1 MTGMRP
7 SIRKNI
13 FWRIARIA
21 CVLLLTVALLA
32 PIPLAQAA
40 ASAVSFAWST
50 ISLTPLQQDDS
61 QGQAGQKPSRNY
73 ASRVKLLVGNIHQ
86 LTFDEAIV
94 AVTVLEPSVAAAE
107 IKTERTL
114 FIKGLNAGETILII
128 SGKNKRITYVIQV
141 VRPPRVS
148 RSNVNEA
155 LRDESAESFSGFYGL
170 HFSPGTDSAPSLL
183 RHSFEFNQKL
193 PGSRTLRAS
202 GELSNFLGRG
212 ERGLAQPLG
221 RGFGVNRLRLG
232 LDSPGSRF
240 DVLDSEL
247 EISRLSFNNYTMR
260 GLHLVLKS
268 DLRLKGIEIFA
279 GRARPLGSFF
289 NDGEGLLAGALAPV
303 AQGPSWRIR
312 AGAFFVSPQRQSD
325 GRESGIIWHTDARYA
340 PNENTVA
347 EAEVAHAN
355 GNLSWRT
362 RLDLRRGPFDFHGE
376 LLRLDPHSP
385 LVGIGAQTAGRK
397 LNSFSLQW
405 RPLPRFG
412 ASLSY
417 NSTTN
422 SPLSTLRRIELN
434 TKTLLAAASYTP
446 ARGTRL
452 SFSFNQQELEQPA
465 TLSLPFLLNL
475 RTRTATF
482 RYGQRIGHGW
492 TNEFEARLIESR
504 EGQTAEQVTSGLSL
518 REQLRY
524 SWRRGSV
531 AGFINYR
538 SNTPSLT
545 GLILRNPLLLPAEL
559 RPAFT
564 ADPARFLLTN
574 RDALPELLSGVELP
588 ATRSTEAGLRLQA
601 AFSRLNLAGEVRYST
616 GEILARNERN
626 ILATFSAD
634 LKLDAANSI
643 QVSGA
648 RAFSFSGTE
657 SRTAL
662 TVSYVHRFG
671 SASGG
676 GFQFSKLLG
685 LSHGRVQGRVF
696 FDLNGNGQDDPGE
709 PGTAGMKVQ
718 IDGNHTRTTDE
729 RGNFNF
735 TALEPGA
742 HAVALASEDLGVKL
756 RASNSTSRQLFL
768 SQRETINISFGL
780 TNSGSAQGR
789 VFNDLFL
796 AGEMSAGDAPGVK
809 GVRIILRPASAGSA
823 NAAWPLSEVVNAS
836 GTYEFLN
843 LPPGGYLLE
852 IDPASIPANFRLPGQ
867 ISWPINITPLQGSYI
882 DLPLIAQRAVS
893 GIVFIDRDGNGQFDS
908 KTDEVVSGVRV
919 VAGLAESWTDNQGA
933 YILRNLPAGKFEVCA
948 YLPKGR
954 KSKIISIELGP
965 DPTFRKNVNL
975 ASGDLAGSL

>member
-1 MTGMRP
+1 MTGRRP
-7 SIRKNI
+7 SDRRNI
-13 FWRIARIA
+13 TWRCARIA
-21 CVLLLTVALLA
+21 CVLVLNVALLT
-32 PIPLAQAA
+32 PIPLARAA
-40 ASAVSFAWST
+40 FAVSFLWSS
-50 ISLTPLQQDDS
+50 ISLTPLQRDDS
-61 QGQAGQKPSRNY
+61 QEQGAQKPSRDY

-86 LTFDEAIV
+86 LTYDEAIV

-128 SGKNKRITYVIQV
+128 SGKNKRSTYVIQV
-141 VRPPRVS
+141 VRPPRAS

-155 LRDESAESFSGFYGL
+155 LRNESAVSFSGFYGIY
-170 HFSPGTDSAPSLL
+170 FSPGTDSAPSLL
-183 RHSFEFNQKL
+183 RHTFEFNQKL
-193 PGSRTLRAS
+193 SGSRTLRAS
-202 GELSNFLGRG
+202 GELFDFMGRG

-221 RGFGVNRLRLG
+221 GNFGVNRLRLG
-232 LDSPGSRF
+232 LDSPGGSL
-240 DVLDSEL
+240 DLLDSEL
-247 EISRLSFNNYTMR
+247 GISRLSFNNYTMR
-260 GLHLVLKS
+260 GLHLVSKS
-268 DLRLKGIEIFA
+268 DSRLKGLEIFA
-279 GRARPLGSFF
+279 GRARPQASFF

-347 EAEVAHAN
+347 EAEVAYAN

-362 RLDLRRGPFDFHGE
+362 RLDLRRGPFNFHAE
-376 LLRLDPHSP
+376 LFRLDPHSP
-385 LVGIGAQTAGRK
+385 LVRLGAHTAGRK

-434 TKTLLAAASYTP
+434 TRTLIATASYTP

-504 EGQTAEQVTSGLSL
+504 DGQTSEQMTSGLSL
-518 REQLRY
+518 REQLRF

-531 AGFINYR
+531 AGFVNYK

-564 ADPARFLLTN
+564 ADPARFILTN

-696 FDLNGNGQDDPGE
+696 FDLNGNGQDDTNE
-709 PGTAGMKVQ
+709 PGVAGMKVQ

-735 TALEPGA
+735 SALEPGE
-742 HAVALASEDLGVKL
+742 HTVALASEDLGVKM
-756 RASNSTSRQLFL
+756 RASNATLRQMILPA
-768 SQRETINISFGL
+768 RETIHVSFGL
-780 TNSGSAQGR
+780 TNVGFAQGR
-789 VFNDLFL
+789 IFNDLLL
-796 AGEMSAGDAPGVK
+796 AGEMSAADAPGVE
-809 GVRIILRPASAGSA
+809 GVRIILRPPLTGSA
-823 NAAWPLSEVVNAS
+823 NALQPLSEIVNGS
-836 GTYEFLN
+836 GMYEFRN
-843 LPPGGYLLE
+843 LPPGSYILE
-852 IDPASIPANFRLPGQ
+852 IDPTSLPADFRLHGQ
-867 ISWPINITPLQGSYI
+867 MAWPVTINPLQGSFL
-882 DLPLIAQRAVS
+882 DVPLIAQRAVS
-893 GIVFIDRDGNGQFDS
+893 GIVFIDNDDNGQFDS
-908 KTDEVVSGVRV
+908 QTDETVKRAKV
-919 VAGLAESWTDNQGA
+919 VAGNTEALTDNQGS
-933 YILRNLPAGKFEVCA
+933 YILRNLPAGKLEVRI
-948 YLPKGR
+948 YLPNGR
-954 KSKIISIELGP
+954 KSKITSIELGANP
-965 DPTFRKNVNL
+965 VYRKNLNL
-975 ASGDLAGSL
+975 PVHE

>member
-7 SIRKNI
+7 SDRRNI
-13 FWRIARIA
+13 TWRCARIVCA
-21 CVLLLTVALLA
+21 LVLTAALLA

-40 ASAVSFAWST
+40 FAVSFLWST
-50 ISLTPLQQDDS
+50 ISLTPLQRDDS
-61 QGQAGQKPSRNY
+61 QEQAAQKPSRDY
-73 ASRVKLLVGNIHQ
+73 ATRIKLPVRNTHE

-94 AVTVLEPSVAAAE
+94 AVIVLEPNVATAE
-107 IKTERTL
+107 TMTERTL
-114 FIKGLNAGETILII
+114 RITGLNAGETILII
-128 SGKNKRITYVIQV
+128 SGKNRRSTYVIQV
-141 VRPPRVS
+141 VRPPRTA
-148 RSNVNEA
+148 RSNGNDASRNET
-155 LRDESAESFSGFYGL
+155 AESFSGFYAL

-183 RHSFEFNQKL
+183 HHDFEFNQKL
-193 PGSRTLRAS
+193 PDSRTLRVS
-202 GELSNFLGRG
+202 GAMFNFMGRG

-260 GLHLVLKS
+260 GLHLVSKPDS
-268 DLRLKGIEIFA
+268 RLKGLEIFA
-279 GRARPLGSFF
+279 GRARPLAPSFKE
-289 NDGEGLLAGALAPV
+289 GEGLLAGALAPV

-312 AGAFFVSPQRQSD
+312 AGAFFVAPQRQP
-325 GRESGIIWHTDARYA
+325 GERVSGIIWHADARYA

-347 EAEVAHAN
+347 EAEMAYAN

-422 SPLSTLRRIELN
+422 SPLSALRRIELN

-492 TNEFEARLIESR
+492 TNEFEARLIQSR
-504 EGQTAEQVTSGLSL
+504 EDQTAEQVTSGLSL
-518 REQLRY
+518 REQLRF

-545 GLILRNPLLLPAEL
+545 GLILRNPLLLPADL

-564 ADPARFLLTN
+564 TDPARFLLTN
-574 RDALPELLSGVELP
+574 RDALPELLSRVELP
-588 ATRSTEAGLRLQA
+588 TTRSTEAGLRLQA
-601 AFSRLNLAGEVRYST
+601 AFSRLNLASEVRYST

-626 ILATFSAD
+626 ILAMFSAD

-648 RAFSFSGTE
+648 RAFSFSDTE
-657 SRTAL
+657 NRTAL

-685 LSHGRVQGRVF
+685 LSRGRVQGRVF
-696 FDLNGNGQDDPGE
+696 FDLNGNGQDDTNE
-709 PGTAGMKVQ
+709 PGVAGMKVQ
-718 IDGNHTRTTDE
+718 LDGNHTRTTDE

-735 TALEPGA
+735 SALEPGE
-742 HAVALASEDLGVKL
+742 HTVALASEDLGVKM
-756 RASNSTSRQLFL
+756 RASNATLRQMILPA
-768 SQRETINISFGL
+768 RETIHVSFGL
-780 TNSGSAQGR
+780 TNVGFAQGR
-789 VFNDLFL
+789 VFNDLLL
-796 AGEMSAGDAPGVK
+796 AGEMSAADAPGVE
-809 GVRIILRPASAGSA
+809 GVRIILRPPLTGSA
-823 NAAWPLSEVVNAS
+823 NALQPLSEIVNGS
-836 GTYEFLN
+836 GMYEFRN
-843 LPPGGYLLE
+843 LPPGSYILE
-852 IDPASIPANFRLPGQ
+852 IDPTSLPADFRLHGQ
-867 ISWPINITPLQGSYI
+867 MAWPVNINPLQGSFL
-882 DLPLIAQRAVS
+882 DVPLVAQRAVS
-893 GIVFIDRDGNGQFDS
+893 GVVFIDNDDNGQFDS
-908 KTDEVVSGVRV
+908 QTDETVKSAKV
-919 VAGLAESWTDNQGA
+919 VAGNTEALTDNQGS
-933 YILRNLPAGKFEVCA
+933 YILRNLPAGKLEVRV
-948 YLPKGR
+948 YLPNGR
-954 KSKIISIELGP
+954 MSKITSIELGANP
-965 DPTFRKNVNL
+965 VYRKNLNL
-975 ASGDLAGSL
+975 PMHE

>member
-1 MTGMRP
+1 M
-7 SIRKNI
+7 
-13 FWRIARIA
+13 
-21 CVLLLTVALLA
+21 
-32 PIPLAQAA
+32 
-40 ASAVSFAWST
+40 
-50 ISLTPLQQDDS
+50 
-61 QGQAGQKPSRNY
+61 
-73 ASRVKLLVGNIHQ
+73 
-86 LTFDEAIV
+86 
-94 AVTVLEPSVAAAE
+94 
-107 IKTERTL
+107 TERTL
-114 FIKGLNAGETILII
+114 RITGLNAGETILII
-128 SGKNKRITYVIQV
+128 SGKNRRSTYVIQV
-141 VRPPRVS
+141 VRPPRTA
-148 RSNVNEA
+148 RSNGNDASRNET
-155 LRDESAESFSGFYGL
+155 AESFSGFYAL

-183 RHSFEFNQKL
+183 HHDFEFNQKL
-193 PGSRTLRAS
+193 PDSRTLRVS
-202 GELSNFLGRG
+202 GAMFNFMGRG

-260 GLHLVLKS
+260 GLHLVSKS
-268 DLRLKGIEIFA
+268 DSRLKGLEIFA
-279 GRARPLGSFF
+279 GRARPLAPSFKE
-289 NDGEGLLAGALAPV
+289 GEGLLAGALAPV

-312 AGAFFVSPQRQSD
+312 AGAFFVAPQRQP
-325 GRESGIIWHTDARYA
+325 GERVSGIIWHADARYA

-347 EAEVAHAN
+347 EAEMAYAN

-422 SPLSTLRRIELN
+422 SPLSALRRIELN

-492 TNEFEARLIESR
+492 TNEFEARLIQSR
-504 EGQTAEQVTSGLSL
+504 EDQTAEQVTSGLSL
-518 REQLRY
+518 REQLRF

-545 GLILRNPLLLPAEL
+545 GLILRNPLLLPADL

-564 ADPARFLLTN
+564 TDPARFLLTN
-574 RDALPELLSGVELP
+574 RDALPELLSRVELP
-588 ATRSTEAGLRLQA
+588 TTRSTEAGLRLQA
-601 AFSRLNLAGEVRYST
+601 AFSRLNLASEVRYST

-626 ILATFSAD
+626 ILAMFSAD

-648 RAFSFSGTE
+648 RAFSFSDTE
-657 SRTAL
+657 NRTAL

-685 LSHGRVQGRVF
+685 LSRGRVQGRVF

-709 PGTAGMKVQ
+709 PGVAGMKVQ

-735 TALEPGA
+735 SALEPGE
-742 HAVALASEDLGVKL
+742 HTVALASEDLGVKI
-756 RASNSTSRQLFL
+756 RASNATSAAV
-768 SQRETINISFGL
+768 SFGARDDQCEFRL
-780 TNSGSAQGR
+780 DKLGFAQGR
-789 VFNDLFL
+789 IFNDLFL
-796 AGEMSAGDAPGVK
+796 AGEMSAADAPGVE
-809 GVRIILRPASAGSA
+809 GVRIILRPVLTGSA
-823 NAAWPLSEVVNAS
+823 NAFRPLSEIVNAS
-836 GTYEFLN
+836 GMYEFRN
-843 LPPGGYLLE
+843 LPPGNYILE
-852 IDPASIPANFRLPGQ
+852 IDPASIPADFRLPGQ
-867 ISWPINITPLQGSYI
+867 MAFNIIINPLQGSFL
-882 DLPLIAQRAVS
+882 DVPFIAQRAVS
-893 GIVFIDRDGNGQFDS
+893 GIVFIDRDENGQFDS
-908 KTDEVVSGVRV
+908 NRDEVVKGARV
-919 VAGLAESWTDNQGA
+919 VAGRAEAWTNQQGS
-933 YILRNLPAGKFEVCA
+933 YILRNLPAGKLEICA
-948 YLPKGR
+948 YLPTGSKGETTF
-954 KSKIISIELGP
+954 IELNTN
-965 DPTFRKNVNL
+965 PTFWKNLNL
-975 ASGDLAGSL
+975 AIDDE

>member
-1 MTGMRP
+1 M
-7 SIRKNI
+7 
-13 FWRIARIA
+13 A
-21 CVLLLTVALLA
+21 CVLVLTVALLA

-40 ASAVSFAWST
+40 ASAASFVWST
-50 ISLTPLQQDDS
+50 INLTSLQQDDS
-61 QGQAGQKPSRNY
+61 QEQAVQKPSRNY
-73 ASRVKLLVGNIHQ
+73 APRTKLLVGNIHE

-107 IKTERTL
+107 AKTDRTL
-114 FIKGLNAGETILII
+114 VVTGLNAGETILII
-128 SGKNKRITYVIQV
+128 SGKNRRSTYVIQV
-141 VRPPRVS
+141 VRPPRAAQ
-148 RSNVNEA
+148 SNGNEA
-155 LRDESAESFSGFYGL
+155 RRNEPDESFSGFYAL

-183 RHSFEFNQKL
+183 HHDFEFNQKL
-193 PGSRTLRAS
+193 PGSQTLRAS
-202 GELSNFLGRG
+202 GEMFNFMGRG

-221 RGFGVNRLRLG
+221 TNFGVNRLRLG
-232 LDSPGSRF
+232 LDSPGSSF
-240 DVLDSEL
+240 DLLDSEL

-260 GLHLVLKS
+260 GLHLVSKPGS
-268 DLRLKGIEIFA
+268 RLKGLEIFA
-279 GRARPLGSFF
+279 GRARPLVSFF

-312 AGAFFVSPQRQSD
+312 AGAFFVAPQRQSD

-340 PNENTVA
+340 NENTAA
-347 EAEVAHAN
+347 EAETAYAN

-362 RLDLRRGPFDFHGE
+362 RLDLRRGPFNFHTE

-385 LVGIGAQTAGRK
+385 LVGLGAQTTGRK
-397 LNSFSLQW
+397 MNSFSLQW

-434 TKTLLAAASYTP
+434 SRTLIATASYTP

-452 SFSFNQQELEQPA
+452 SFSFNEQALEQPA
-465 TLSLPFLLNL
+465 ALSLPFLLNL

-492 TNEFEARLIESR
+492 TNDFEARLIQGR
-504 EGQTAEQVTSGLSL
+504 EDQTSEQMTKGLSL
-518 REQLRY
+518 REQLRF

-531 AGFINYR
+531 ASFVNYK
-538 SNTPSLT
+538 SNSPSLT

-559 RPAFT
+559 RSAFT
-564 ADPARFLLTN
+564 IDPARFLLTN

-685 LSHGRVQGRVF
+685 LSRGRVQGRVF

-709 PGTAGMKVQ
+709 PGVAGMKVQ

-735 TALEPGA
+735 SALEPGA
-742 HAVALASEDLGVKL
+742 HTVALVSEDLGVKL
-756 RASNSTSRQLFL
+756 RASNSTSHQLFL
-768 SQRETINISFGL
+768 SERETINVSFGL
-780 TNSGSAQGR
+780 TNSGFAQGR
-789 VFNDLFL
+789 IFNDLFL
-796 AGEMSAGDAPGVK
+796 AGEMSAGDAPGVED
-809 GVRIILRPASAGSA
+809 VRIILRPVATGSA
-823 NAAWPLSEVVNAS
+823 NAVRPLSETVNAS
-836 GTYEFLN
+836 GAYEFRN
-843 LPPGGYLLE
+843 LPPGNYILE
-852 IDPASIPANFRLPGQ
+852 IDPASIPADFRLPGQ
-867 ISWPINITPLQGSYI
+867 MAFNIIINPLQGSFL
-882 DLPLIAQRAVS
+882 DVPFIAQRAVS
-893 GIVFIDRDGNGQFDS
+893 GIVFIDRDENGQFDS
-908 KTDEVVSGVRV
+908 NRDEVVKGARV
-919 VAGLAESWTDNQGA
+919 VAGRAEAWTNQQGS
-933 YILRNLPAGKFEVCA
+933 YILRNLPAGKLEICA
-948 YLPKGR
+948 YLPTGSKGETTF
-954 KSKIISIELGP
+954 IELNTN
-965 DPTFRKNVNL
+965 PTFRKNLNL
-975 ASGDLAGSL
+975 AIDGE

>member
-7 SIRKNI
+7 SIRRNI
-13 FWRIARIA
+13 TWRCARIVCA
-21 CVLLLTVALLA
+21 LVLTAALLA

-40 ASAVSFAWST
+40 FAVSFLWST
-50 ISLTPLQQDDS
+50 ISLTPLQRDDS
-61 QGQAGQKPSRNY
+61 QEQAAQKPSRDY
-73 ASRVKLLVGNIHQ
+73 ATRIKLPVRNTHE

-94 AVTVLEPSVAAAE
+94 AVIVLEPNVAAAE
-107 IKTERTL
+107 TMTERTL
-114 FIKGLNAGETILII
+114 RITGLNAGETILII
-128 SGKNKRITYVIQV
+128 SGKNSRSTYVIQV
-141 VRPPRVS
+141 VRPPRTA
-148 RSNVNEA
+148 RSNGNDASRNET
-155 LRDESAESFSGFYGL
+155 AESFSGFYAL

-183 RHSFEFNQKL
+183 HHDFEFNQKL
-193 PGSRTLRAS
+193 PGSRTLRVSSAMF
-202 GELSNFLGRG
+202 NFMGRG

-232 LDSPGSRF
+232 LDSPGGSL
-240 DVLDSEL
+240 DLLDSEL
-247 EISRLSFNNYTMR
+247 EISRLSFNSYTMR
-260 GLHLVLKS
+260 GLHLVSKS
-268 DLRLKGIEIFA
+268 NSRLKGIEIFA

-422 SPLSTLRRIELN
+422 SPLSALRRIELN
-434 TKTLLAAASYTP
+434 TNTLLAAASYTP

-482 RYGQRIGHGW
+482 RYGQRIGHDW

-531 AGFINYR
+531 AGFVNYR

-545 GLILRNPLLLPAEL
+545 GLILRNPLPLPAEL
-559 RPAFT
+559 RTAFT
-564 ADPARFLLTN
+564 ADPARFILTN

-588 ATRSTEAGLRLQA
+588 TTRSTEAGLRLQA

-685 LSHGRVQGRVF
+685 LSRGRVQGRVF

-709 PGTAGMKVQ
+709 PSVAGMKVQ

-742 HAVALASEDLGVKL
+742 HTVALASEDLGVKL
-756 RASNSTSRQLFL
+756 RASNSTSHQLFL
-768 SQRETINISFGL
+768 SEHETSNVSFGL
-780 TNSGSAQGR
+780 TNSGFAQGR
-789 VFNDLFL
+789 IFNDLFL
-796 AGEMSAGDAPGVK
+796 AGEMSAGDAPGVE
-809 GVRIILRPASAGSA
+809 GVRIILRPVSTGSA
-823 NAAWPLSEVVNAS
+823 NAVRPLSETVNAS
-836 GTYEFLN
+836 GAYEFRN

-852 IDPASIPANFRLPGQ
+852 IDPASIPADFRLPGQ
-867 ISWPINITPLQGSYI
+867 MAFNIIINPLQGSFL
-882 DLPLIAQRAVS
+882 DVPFIAQRAVS
-893 GIVFIDRDGNGQFDS
+893 GIVFIDRDEDGQFDS
-908 KTDEVVSGVRV
+908 NRDEVVKGARV
-919 VAGLAESWTDNQGA
+919 VAGRAEAWTNQQGS
-933 YILRNLPAGKFEVCA
+933 YILRNLPAGKLEICA
-948 YLPKGR
+948 YLPTGSKGETTF
-954 KSKIISIELGP
+954 IELNTN
-965 DPTFRKNVNL
+965 PTFRKNLNL
-975 ASGDLAGSL
+975 AIDDE